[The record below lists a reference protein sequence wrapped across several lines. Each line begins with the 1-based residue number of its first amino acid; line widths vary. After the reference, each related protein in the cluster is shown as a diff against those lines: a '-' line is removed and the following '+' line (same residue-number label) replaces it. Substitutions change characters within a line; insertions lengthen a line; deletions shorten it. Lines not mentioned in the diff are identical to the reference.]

1 MNIEQ
6 RGRRANA
13 RESGRSENDEKVDKI
28 ERQRKRWNEIANNS
42 EEILRNIGEG
52 KRWKSIENEKMK
64 KTWMTGTT
72 CGS

>member
-13 RESGRSENDEKVDKI
+13 RESGRSENDENVDKI

-64 KTWMTGTT
+64 NVH
-72 CGS
+72 SSFPLY

>member
-13 RESGRSENDEKVDKI
+13 RESGRSENDENVDKI

-52 KRWKSIENEKMK
+52 KR
-64 KTWMTGTT
+64 
-72 CGS
+72 